1 MKIMVGIQPDEQGD
15 DALACGEALARAMR
29 AELVLVHVHPTPWP
43 AHTTPDSV
51 VRGQESAVDAEWRAY
66 LVEQA
71 LATLN
76 RSVGRLTR
84 DVLHDLR
91 VHDHTSS
98 GRGLIEVAE
107 EVAASI
113 IVIGSAPGGEHD
125 HLMGGSTSGQ
135 LLHGASVPVLLTPTG
150 YVYRRVVTMPS
161 RVTVAY
167 QRSLD
172 SAEALHAAIQ
182 LCRRTGAPLRLV
194 TLVVQPPRMLPS
206 FQSALDEL
214 RSDARG
220 FLDQALVEAPF
231 STRLTAEIAEGED
244 FEHAMAAVDFHP
256 DEILVCG
263 SGTAGPL
270 RRVFLGDTAQK
281 ILRVATVPVLVVP
294 RHAESELDQ
303 TRAIPKVVD

>member
-1 MKIMVGIQPDEQGD
+1 MKVLVGVQPDDQGD
-15 DALACGEALARAMR
+15 DALACAEALARTMR
-29 AELVLVHVHPTPWP
+29 ADLVLAHIHPTPWR
-43 AHTTPDSV
+43 AHNE
-51 VRGQESAVDAEWRAY
+51 GAVDAEWRAY

-71 LATLN
+71 RATLN
-76 RSVGRLTR
+76 RSVGRLAR
-84 DVLHDLR
+84 DVGHEVR
-91 VHDHTSS
+91 VHADTSS
-98 GRGLIEVAE
+98 GRGLIDVAE
-107 EVAASI
+107 EVAASLV
-113 IVIGSAPGGEHD
+113 VIGSAPGGEHD
-125 HLMGGSTSGQ
+125 HLAMGSTSGQ

-150 YVYRRVVTMPS
+150 YAYRKISVLPS

-194 TLVVQPPRMLPS
+194 TLVVQPPRLLPS
-206 FQSALDEL
+206 FSSALDEL
-214 RSDARG
+214 RGDARD

-244 FEHAMAAVDFHP
+244 FEHAMAAVDCFP

-294 RHAESELDQ
+294 RHAESDLDQ
-303 TRAIPKVVD
+303 TRVIPRFVD